1 MTKTDK
7 KIVVVTGCSK
17 TSGVGYNLV
26 CEMLKRGHQVIA
38 TVRNLETSQINKAN
52 LPNSSN
58 LDVKI
63 LDLCDENSIDRFI
76 KKVLS
81 QYQYI
86 DALVNNAANVAIG
99 PVESTTT
106 QDVLT
111 TFQTKVFGPLSLI
124 RGFIPVMRERK
135 KGLLTTT
142 STIFTS
148 VPVSIPGVAIYF
160 SALAAFER
168 LQESLA
174 IELAP
179 WNIKV
184 INFQP
189 GPIATEL
196 TRFEGSRSDI
206 VEKYY
211 KNFTEQAYQWF
222 HQNTVF
228 QNAAEVA
235 KVFAEVIDMENPDL
249 YYQSNLFGK
258 QFVAKNKKDTT
269 GREGMNELL
278 EHFKNLSHDNPDD
291 WKIQ

>member
-1 MTKTDK
+1 MTKMDK
-7 KIVVVTGCSK
+7 KIIVITGCSK
-17 TSGVGYNLV
+17 TTGVGYNLA
-26 CEMLKRGHQVIA
+26 CEMLNRGHQVIA
-38 TVRNLETSQINKAN
+38 TVRNLETSQIDKAN
-52 LPNSSN
+52 ISNSSH
-58 LDVKI
+58 LDIKT
-63 LDLCDENSIDRFI
+63 LDLCDEHSIDRFI
-76 KKVLS
+76 KEVLT

-86 DALVNNAANVAIG
+86 DVLVNNAANVVIG
-99 PVESTTT
+99 PVESATT

-111 TFQTKVFGPLSLI
+111 TYQTKVLGPLTLI
-124 RGFIPVMRERK
+124 RGFVPVMRERK

-148 VPVSIPGVAIYF
+148 VPFSIPGIAIYF

-211 KNFTEQAYQWF
+211 KNFTEQAYLWF

-228 QNAAEVA
+228 QTAAEVA

-249 YYQSNLFGK
+249 CYQSNLFGR

-269 GREGMNELL
+269 GREGLNELL
-278 EHFKNLSHDNPDD
+278 EHFKNLPHDNPDD

>member
-76 KKVLS
+76 KEVLS

-99 PVESTTT
+99 PVESATT

-111 TFQTKVFGPLSLI
+111 TFQTKVFGPLS
-124 RGFIPVMRERK
+124 
-135 KGLLTTT
+135 
-142 STIFTS
+142 
-148 VPVSIPGVAIYF
+148 
-160 SALAAFER
+160 
-168 LQESLA
+168 
-174 IELAP
+174 
-179 WNIKV
+179 
-184 INFQP
+184 
-189 GPIATEL
+189 
-196 TRFEGSRSDI
+196 
-206 VEKYY
+206 
-211 KNFTEQAYQWF
+211 
-222 HQNTVF
+222 
-228 QNAAEVA
+228 
-235 KVFAEVIDMENPDL
+235 
-249 YYQSNLFGK
+249 
-258 QFVAKNKKDTT
+258 
-269 GREGMNELL
+269 
-278 EHFKNLSHDNPDD
+278 
-291 WKIQ
+291 